1 MEDRQKNSAPLPPLK
16 SDSKQPTAADVSNN
30 VASQN
35 GPVGASSA
43 SAPPSPEAVK
53 VASQELATAL
63 IAAATDNVAISAGLT
78 PADAANSVKAL
89 DRQRIA
95 DLIEQIKESADKLAA
110 DQPSRGDLKILSR
123 TMRELRYAFKVFS
136 PYRSRRKVT
145 VFGSA
150 RTRPDKA
157 SYQQAVK
164 FGRAMAE
171 TGWLVVTGAASG
183 IMEAG
188 HVGAGRENSM
198 GLNIMLPFEQSSNPI
213 IAGDPKLVHMKYFFT
228 RKLMFVKEC
237 DAVALF
243 PGGFGTLDEG
253 LEVLTLLQTG
263 KRDMVPVLFIDE
275 PGGKFWQPLLEF
287 FQNRLLADGM
297 VSPEDSSLYT
307 WTDSVDAAVH
317 EIQQF
322 FRVFH
327 SMRYVKNKLVFR
339 LQSAISDELL
349 ADINDN
355 FRDILTDG
363 QFTVDTAQ
371 REERDEPALI
381 ALPRLVFHFNR
392 RSLGRL
398 RQLIDAI
405 NRESI

>member
-1 MEDRQKNSAPLPPLK
+1 VNQPGSAPSSNESSSPPA
-16 SDSKQPTAADVSNN
+16 SPPPAQSGP
-30 VASQN
+30 SQN
-35 GPVGASSA
+35 GSPATDPVR
-43 SAPPSPEAVK
+43 

-63 IAAATDNVAISAGLT
+63 IAAATDNVTIPAGVH
-78 PADAANSVKAL
+78 PAASVDVVKAL
-89 DRQRIA
+89 DRDRIA
-95 DLIEQIKESADKLAA
+95 DLIAQIKESADKLAA

-150 RTRPDKA
+150 RTRPDKPA
-157 SYQQAVK
+157 YQQAVA

-171 TGWLVVTGAASG
+171 CGWLVVTGAASG

-198 GLNIMLPFEQSSNPI
+198 GLNIMLPFEQSSNAI

-237 DAVALF
+237 DAVVLF

-263 KRDMVPVLFIDE
+263 KRDMVPVVFLDE
-275 PGGKFWQPLLEF
+275 PGGKFWQPLFAF
-287 FQNRLLADGM
+287 FQERMLADGM
-297 VSPEDSSLYT
+297 ISPEDQSLFRL
-307 WTDSVDAAVH
+307 TDSVPTAVE

-322 FRVFH
+322 FRVYH

-339 LQSAISDELL
+339 LHHALSEGLL
-349 ADINDN
+349 AEINES
-355 FRDILTDG
+355 FADILVEG
-363 QFTVDTAQ
+363 EFTQ
-371 REERDEPALI
+371 GGLLREEKDEPALL
-381 ALPRLVFHFNR
+381 ALPRLIFHFNR

-398 RQLIDAI
+398 RQLIDSI
-405 NRESI
+405 NRGRLSLDTSDGGRT

>member
-1 MEDRQKNSAPLPPLK
+1 MDDRQKPPAPTSPPKPNSSPPAAADAVQRTGDPAQNGTAPTTGASGAHTSAPSPTNPSAPL
-16 SDSKQPTAADVSNN
+16 
-30 VASQN
+30 
-35 GPVGASSA
+35 
-43 SAPPSPEAVK
+43 SPEAVK

-78 PADAANSVKAL
+78 PAAATDQLKSL

-136 PYRSRRKVT
+136 PYRSRHKVT

-150 RTRPDKA
+150 RTRPDKP
-157 SYQQAVK
+157 SYEQAVK

-171 TGWLVVTGAASG
+171 IGWLVVTGAASG

-287 FQNRLLADGM
+287 FNDRLLADGM
-297 VSPEDSSLYT
+297 
-307 WTDSVDAAVH
+307 
-317 EIQQF
+317 
-322 FRVFH
+322 
-327 SMRYVKNKLVFR
+327 
-339 LQSAISDELL
+339 
-349 ADINDN
+349 
-355 FRDILTDG
+355 
-363 QFTVDTAQ
+363 
-371 REERDEPALI
+371 
-381 ALPRLVFHFNR
+381 
-392 RSLGRL
+392 
-398 RQLIDAI
+398 
-405 NRESI
+405 

>member
-1 MEDRQKNSAPLPPLK
+1 MSASDTDK
-16 SDSKQPTAADVSNN
+16 SAASD
-30 VASQN
+30 ASQN
-35 GPVGASSA
+35 GVALSGVN
-43 SAPPSPEAVK
+43 PPTNSEAVK
-53 VASQELATAL
+53 VASQELASAL
-63 IAAATDNVAISAGLT
+63 IAAATENVTLAAGL
-78 PADAANSVKAL
+78 DSAAAEAVKSL

-95 DLIEQIKESADKLAA
+95 DLIAQIKESADKLAA

-150 RTRPDKA
+150 RTRPDKPA
-157 SYQQAVK
+157 YQQAVK

-171 TGWLVVTGAASG
+171 NGWLVVTGAASG

-198 GLNIMLPFEQSSNPI
+198 GLNIMLPFEQSANPI

-237 DAVALF
+237 DAVVLF

-263 KRDMVPVLFIDE
+263 KRDMVPVVFLDA
-275 PGGKFWQPLLEF
+275 PGGKFWQPFIEF
-287 FQNRLLADGM
+287 VHNRLLADGM
-297 VSPEDSSLYT
+297 ISPEDLSLYKL
-307 WTDSVDAAVH
+307 TDKVEAAVA
-317 EIQQF
+317 EILQF
-322 FRVFH
+322 FHVYH
-327 SMRYVKNKLVFR
+327 SMRYVKNKLVLR
-339 LQSAISDELL
+339 LTEAISPKLL
-349 ADINDN
+349 DDINQH
-355 FRDILTDG
+355 FRDILVDG
-363 QFTVDTAQ
+363 DFTTGGPL
-371 REERDEPALI
+371 REEKDEPALI
-381 ALPRLVFHFNR
+381 ALPRLMFHFNR

-398 RQLIDAI
+398 RQLIDCI
-405 NRESI
+405 NRGAVGGT